1 MDFLSNTYLGNGGN
15 LKLGL
20 NIVNWLAH
28 DDRFISIPAKTSPDL
43 SIELTST
50 AKATIAF
57 GFLIL
62 LPLLLGGTG
71 TVIWLRRRKR

>member
-1 MDFLSNTYLGNGGN
+1 M
-15 LKLGL
+15 
-20 NIVNWLAH
+20 NWLAY
-28 DDRFISIPAKTSPDL
+28 DDRFITIPVKTSADL
-43 SIELTST
+43 NIELTPT
-50 AKATIAF
+50 AKAIIAF